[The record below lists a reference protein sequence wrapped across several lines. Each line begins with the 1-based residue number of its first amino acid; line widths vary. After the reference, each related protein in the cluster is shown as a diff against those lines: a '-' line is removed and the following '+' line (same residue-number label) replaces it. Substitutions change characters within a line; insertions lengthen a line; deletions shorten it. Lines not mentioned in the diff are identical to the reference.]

1 MAYYIVRAKPNP
13 SRLVELRARL
23 DCGEIKAMQ
32 PFGRALQLGLTNA
45 RLHDDGF
52 AIWEEEDYC
61 HPPLAMER
69 AAVLDDYFSDL
80 SVERVEKGEGWAKI
94 NPLPLLW

>member
-1 MAYYIVRAKPNP
+1 MAYYIVRAKPNL
-13 SRLVELRARL
+13 SRLAELRARL

-45 RLHDDGF
+45 RLRDDGF
-52 AIWEEEDYC
+52 AVWEEEDHC

-80 SVERVEKGEGWAKI
+80 SVERVEEGEGWAKI